1 MNKSNSIAELA
12 KALTLAQA
20 EMKPVAMNS
29 VNPFLKN
36 KFADL
41 GAMIEASRPVL
52 AKHSLSLSQ
61 FPTAGE
67 RGDIGITTIL
77 MHASGEWLENTITLP
92 VEIEKGKS
100 QAQVAGSLITYLR
113 RYSWAA
119 VLGLYAE
126 EDTDGSQASQR
137 QAAVKKEAAQSAA
150 PARASVSGNGGETVK
165 PATVHVK
172 HAAKEFRQACKEFV
186 TRHPAYQ
193 TEIKGQ
199 PSGEPNMFHILGAAG
214 KLGFAEINDGN
225 YQAVVEAVARRAVA
239 QAAPPEEIPL

>member
-126 EDTDGSQASQR
+126 EDTDAQTGRQESVKKAAAASVKTGNGTEPGTVKDWVEFCRDNKITASQIR
-137 QAAVKKEAAQSAA
+137 QALGVPKVSEWIAAEVGRTMEQAKA
-150 PARASVSGNGGETVK
+150 LCMG
-165 PATVHVK
+165 
-172 HAAKEFRQACKEFV
+172 AKEPF
-186 TRHPAYQ
+186 
-193 TEIKGQ
+193 
-199 PSGEPNMFHILGAAG
+199 
-214 KLGFAEINDGN
+214 
-225 YQAVVEAVARRAVA
+225 
-239 QAAPPEEIPL
+239 

>member
-126 EDTDGSQASQR
+126 EDTDAQTGRQESVKKAAAASVKTGNGTEPGTVKDWVEFCRDNKITASQIR
-137 QAAVKKEAAQSAA
+137 QALGVPKVSEWIAAA
-150 PARASVSGNGGETVK
+150 GGRTMEQAK
-165 PATVHVK
+165 ALCMG
-172 HAAKEFRQACKEFV
+172 AKEPF
-186 TRHPAYQ
+186 
-193 TEIKGQ
+193 
-199 PSGEPNMFHILGAAG
+199 
-214 KLGFAEINDGN
+214 
-225 YQAVVEAVARRAVA
+225 
-239 QAAPPEEIPL
+239 

>member
-1 MNKSNSIAELA
+1 MNKSNTIKELA
-12 KALTLAQA
+12 AALALAQS

-36 KFADL
+36 RFADL

-61 FPTAGE
+61 FPSVSE

-100 QAQVAGSLITYLR
+100 QAQVAGSIITYLR

-126 EDTDGSQASQR
+126 EDTDGTQGGIQKKITIDTRPPAPKQAM
-137 QAAVKKEAAQSAA
+137 EA
-150 PARASVSGNGGETVK
+150 GNNGETVK
-165 PATVHVK
+165 PATIRVK
-172 HAAKEFRQACKEFV
+172 QAAQEFRQVCREFV
-186 TRHPAYQ
+186 TKYPDYQ
-193 TEIKGQ
+193 TQIKGK

-214 KLGFAEINDGN
+214 KLGFSEINDGN
-225 YQAVVEAVARRAVA
+225 YKTVIEAIAGRAGAQVAEV
-239 QAAPPEEIPL
+239 PF

>member
-126 EDTDGSQASQR
+126 EDTDAQTGRQESVKKAAAASVKTGNGTEPGTVKDWVEFCRDNKITASQIH
-137 QAAVKKEAAQSAA
+137 QALGVPKVSEWIAAEVGRTMEQAKA
-150 PARASVSGNGGETVK
+150 LCMG
-165 PATVHVK
+165 
-172 HAAKEFRQACKEFV
+172 AKEPF
-186 TRHPAYQ
+186 
-193 TEIKGQ
+193 
-199 PSGEPNMFHILGAAG
+199 
-214 KLGFAEINDGN
+214 
-225 YQAVVEAVARRAVA
+225 
-239 QAAPPEEIPL
+239 

>member
-126 EDTDGSQASQR
+126 EDADGSQASQR

-193 TEIKGQ
+193 TEIKGK